1 MPRCCKTMQRIIA
14 DIFCDNSG
22 IERPQMGSYRR
33 LVEKAYRILVV
44 DDDVEILRLMQG
56 VLERAGMIPLS
67 AQSVSEAENLF
78 AQEEIDLI
86 VLDLMMKDEDGL
98 SFCRRLRA
106 RSSIPV
112 IMLTALS
119 SDIDRIVGLEVGADD
134 YLGKPFNPRELI
146 ARIKAVMRRVSEG
159 TTNTGPTSGSALV
172 FGPFRLVPEQMLLT
186 KNGTEEIVLTSGEFA
201 LLKILVER
209 APRVLS
215 RETLLDLSRGMS
227 ATPFDRTI
235 DSQISRIR
243 NKIGDDPRHPS
254 YIKTVRNLGYALSAK
269 VSREE

>member
-1 MPRCCKTMQRIIA
+1 MLKCCKMLQRSA
-14 DIFCDNSG
+14 RDILCDNLR
-22 IERPQMGSYRR
+22 IELGAPLSYRYE
-33 LVEKAYRILVV
+33 VENAYKILIV
-44 DDDVEILRLMQG
+44 DDDLEILRLVQG
-56 VLERAGMIPLS
+56 VLERAGMAPLT
-67 AQSVSEAENLF
+67 AQTVGEAESLF
-78 AQEEIDLI
+78 DQDDIDLI

-106 RSSIPV
+106 KSSVPV

-134 YLGKPFNPRELI
+134 YLGKPFNPRELV
-146 ARIKAVMRRVSEG
+146 ARIKAVMRRVSDG
-159 TTNTGPTSGSALV
+159 GNNSDPTTGSALT

-186 KNGTEEIVLTSGEFA
+186 KNGGEEILLTSGEFA

-243 NKIGDDPRHPS
+243 SKIGDDPRRPS

-269 VSREE
+269 VVREG